1 MALVKGNSNNNQ
13 QETKNTVHYSDR
25 EKEGLNG
32 SVKQTKAAMFDAIEK
47 DGEIYIIELQG
58 YEAYFNSNMIK
69 HFSEEGKLVEIARF
83 NLKERRTKEG
93 DFIKNDELKSGYYF
107 TYDENGK
114 ETERTISKFNDDGE
128 LVERANYENGH
139 LKDRVE
145 YKYNE
150 FNKTESVTNYNK
162 DNAITDV
169 TTFKYNKKNQTI
181 EALQKDSE
189 DNILSWTKYK
199 RTAKG
204 HTKESIELD
213 TDGRVKNT
221 TSYAHYFD
229 ASGEYKNASSPV
241 KENNKLRMFHEK
253 MEYDHHKNWVLKKVY
268 YQNKVLVHVEL
279 REIDYYGEEHL
290 KPFESIDAFLSK
302 PFHISSSVLATAE
315 KNRFVDIGYESFN
328 AYKFSRTEDIQFAKL
343 FKDLDNEWMAKIQP
357 NNRSFSPI
365 AYYALVNGFYPSEID
380 FKELEIDAMA
390 LLHLL
395 MKMGGV
401 IVEKDFDNF
410 ERGQRQIK
418 NYTIGFP
425 LSTKYLVHVSSIQSI
440 DGDEYDI
447 PDFIDDFQ
455 GDYEG
460 FYPCHVKLYMP
471 SSKIYEEVLD
481 NIENWIIHCIQHAR
495 VYKKPNKP
503 EIQMVEV
510 DGSGNFLL
518 QSHPVKDD
526 FEIKELNLHYGQD
539 FTTFHSELMNR
550 FTQETQ
556 GLVLFH
562 GKPGTGKTFYIRHLL
577 RAMASANK
585 KVIYMPPNMVD
596 HLVDPEFMTFL
607 SRTITQLS
615 MDANFC
621 VLLIEDAEPL
631 LATRTADVRIQGVT
645 NLLNMTDG
653 LLNDVLKM
661 QIICTFNVELKELDD
676 ALLRPGR
683 LIARKE
689 FKALPVI
696 DANLLALSIGVDHTF
711 TEPTTLSE
719 IYAKLKQ
726 RHTILHGDE

>member
-1 MALVKGNSNNNQ
+1 MALEKGNSNNNQ
-13 QETKNTVHYSDR
+13 QETKNIAHYSDR

-32 SVKQTKAAMFDAIEK
+32 PVKQTKAAMFDAFEK
-47 DGEIYIIELQG
+47 DGEVYIVRLQG
-58 YEAYFNSNMIK
+58 FESYLISNFIR
-69 HFSEEGKLVEIARF
+69 HYSEEGKLLEIARF
-83 NLKERRTKEG
+83 NKNDRRTKEG
-93 DFIKNDELKSGYYF
+93 DFKKNDERIYGYYIV
-107 TYDENGK
+107 YDDNGK
-114 ETERTISKFNDDGE
+114 ETERSTRKFNEDGE
-128 LVERANYENGH
+128 MIERSSYKNGQ
-139 LKDRVE
+139 LLERVE
-145 YKYNE
+145 YKFND
-150 FNKTESVTNYNK
+150 FNKWESVTNFNK
-162 DNAITDV
+162 DNVIIDV
-169 TTFKYNKKNQTI
+169 TRYKYNKKKEDI
-181 EALQKDSE
+181 EVIRKDGS
-189 DNILSWTKYK
+189 DNILEWKKY
-199 RTAKG
+199 RHTAKG

-229 ASGEYKNASSPV
+229 ASGGYKNASSRISE
-241 KENNKLRMFHEK
+241 KNKLRMFHEK
-253 MEYDHHKNWVLKKVY
+253 MEYDHHKNWVLKKIY
-268 YQNKVLVHVEL
+268 YQNTELVYVEI

-302 PFHISSSVLATAE
+302 PFHISNSVLATSDR
-315 KNRFVDIGYESFN
+315 NNYISLGYNIFDPYN
-328 AYKFSRTEDIQFAKL
+328 FSRTEERQFSKL
-343 FKDLDNEWMAKIQP
+343 FKHLDNEWMSKIQP
-357 NNRSFSPI
+357 DNRSFSPI
-365 AYYALVNGFYPSEID
+365 AYYALVNESYPSEID
-380 FKELEIDAMA
+380 FSELQIDAVA

-395 MKMGGV
+395 MKMGGE

-425 LSTKYLVHVSSIQSI
+425 LNTNYLVHVSNIESI

-447 PDFIDDFQ
+447 PEFIKDFQ
-455 GDYEG
+455 GNHEG
-460 FYPCHVKLYMP
+460 FYPCNATLYLP
-471 SSKIYEEVLD
+471 TNKIDVEVLD
-481 NIENWIIHCIQHAR
+481 SIENRIVHCIQLAR

-503 EIQMVEV
+503 EIQMIEV
-510 DGSGNFLL
+510 NARGNFLL

-562 GKPGTGKTFYIRHLL
+562 GMPGTGKTFYIRHLL

-631 LATRTADVRIQGVT
+631 LATRTGDVRIQGVT